1 MSGSRTASDVITHL
15 NGAPL
20 KGSSLNS
27 VVGKLR
33 GPPGSKAVLTVV
45 RNGQDQPIEI
55 TAVREKLSLRALL
68 RVKAEGGGL
77 SVEAIG
83 GRSVFDF
90 ERGKPAPIIPLSNAE
105 FYVDGR
111 SSTRIVFTADPTGK
125 VSGAVLN
132 PGRWRQRG
140 VKID

>member
-1 MSGSRTASDVITHL
+1 
-15 NGAPL
+15 
-20 KGSSLNS
+20 

-33 GPPGSKAVLTVV
+33 GPPGNKASLTIVC
-45 RNGQDQPIEI
+45 NGQDQPIEI

-77 SVEAIG
+77 FVEASG
-83 GRSVFDF
+83 GRRVFDF
-90 ERGKPAPIIPLSNAE
+90 EGGKPAPVIPLSATE

-111 SSTRIVFTADPTGK
+111 FNTRIAFTTDPTRK

-132 PGRWRQRG
+132 PGRWEQKG